1 LLGEGKG
8 ERGKEEVSSQG
19 SGVLFLILAGDVC
32 FSVLFFLSFFLSPSF
47 FSLEATGF
55 SLVSP
60 SPLFSLVLF

>member
-8 ERGKEEVSSQG
+8 EKGEGG
-19 SGVLFLILAGDVC
+19 SKFSRKWSFISILAGDVY
-32 FSVLFFLSFFLSPSF
+32 FSVLSFLSLFLSPSF

>member
-19 SGVLFLILAGDVC
+19 SGVLFLILAGDVY
-32 FSVLFFLSFFLSPSF
+32 FSVLSFLSLFLSPSF